1 MNLIKSFFNKINI
14 KTDSVYNP
22 FLKLFSG
29 TFLAQIIPIL
39 ITPILTRIYTP
50 SEFGIYS
57 FFMGI
62 IMVLSNITNLRL
74 EIPIIIPKTKIKS
87 NDYFKLSFYINILFS
102 VVSLITIF
110 LFGDLIIKLL
120 DVDINFYYLLLVP
133 FLTFIIGVN
142 KSLYYFVNK
151 LGKYNKLSLSPIV
164 RSSITNISNLIFS
177 FSTYGL
183 LIAQFFGRIATLIF
197 LIFNEK
203 INFTFN
209 SKTLRKDL
217 KLNRTYV
224 TTDTPAALI
233 SSLNSNGI
241 SVFAT
246 PIFGTLIGGYFALV
260 NKFIGTPI
268 NLISKSFLDVFKK
281 EAAHEYQIK
290 GHSKVTFTKVFKG
303 MIVLT
308 IIPFIFFFLY
318 SEEIFVLFFGD
329 KWLQA
334 GYFAKILTPM
344 IFLKML
350 SRPVSFMFYIVNK
363 QHINLIGQLIN
374 FLFLLISVAVGLSLN
389 SPLYFVY
396 TLSLLFSLFYAAYIF
411 LSHKYAFNL

>member
-1 MNLIKSFFNKINI
+1 MNFIKNFFNKISI
-14 KTDSVYNP
+14 KNDSVYNP

-29 TFLAQIIPIL
+29 TFFSQIIPIL

-50 SEFGIYS
+50 AEFGIYS

-62 IMVLSNITNLRL
+62 IMILSNITNLRL
-74 EIPIIIPKTKIKS
+74 EIPIIIPKTIIKS

-102 VVSLITIF
+102 VISFITIL

-120 DVDINFYYLLLVP
+120 DVDINFYYLLLIP

-142 KSLYYFVNK
+142 KSLYYFINK
-151 LGKYNKLSLSPIV
+151 QGKYNKLSLSPIV
-164 RSSITNISNLIFS
+164 RSSITNISNLVFS
-177 FSTYGL
+177 FSAFGL
-183 LIAQFFGRIATLIF
+183 LIAQFFGRITTLIF

-203 INFTFN
+203 INFNFN
-209 SKTLRKDL
+209 FKTLKKDL
-217 KLNRTYV
+217 KVNRIYV
-224 TTDTPAALI
+224 ITDTPAALI

-246 PIFGTLIGGYFALV
+246 PIFGSLIGGSFALV

-281 EAAHEYQIK
+281 EANQEYQIK
-290 GHSKVTFTKVFKG
+290 GHSKVTFKKVIKG

-308 IIPFIFFFLY
+308 IIPFILFFLY
-318 SEEIFVLFFGD
+318 SEDIFIVFFGD
-329 KWLQA
+329 EWLQA
-334 GYFAKILTPM
+334 GFYAKILTPM

-350 SRPVSFMFYIVNK
+350 SRPLSFMFYIVNK
-363 QHINLIGQLIN
+363 QHYNLIGQLIN
-374 FLFLLISVAVGLSLN
+374 FLFLITSVIVGFFFN

-396 TLSLLFSLFYAAYIF
+396 TLSVLSSIFYIAYIYMSYKF
-411 LSHKYAFNL
+411 SFNK